1 MKLKLERKFLK
12 KLEKIDRKNQTRIL
26 AKLKMLEEG
35 KRVDLVKLAGF
46 DNIYRLRVGNFRVKI
61 YMDKN
66 EAIVFDLESRGHTDS
81 LCEAIVSDIINL
93 I

>member
-26 AKLKMLEEG
+26 AKLKMLKEG

-66 EAIVFDLESRGHTDS
+66 EAIVFDLESRGR
-81 LCEAIVSDIINL
+81 AYR
-93 I
+93 